1 VCAAETE
8 TGAEPQLTEVEPQRR
23 WFRLRVWK
31 LLVLT
36 LVFVLSALGLVIW
49 FVGLPLSWTVDYD
62 SKRFRQI
69 ESAIEADPQH
79 LLGKPFAEVS
89 RELGLE
95 SVPWDDVALQR
106 PTGTCRM
113 YHFRGFRLY
122 MTVELLPA
130 GITPASREQWNA
142 TTEELERHGTQ
153 WLAHDPPFVLIDGI
167 PNQNER
173 MERYRKDMEEMFQR
187 INEEMKKNASRARS
201 Q

>member
-1 VCAAETE
+1 VSATDIKNE
-8 TGAEPQLTEVEPQRR
+8 AEPQPVEAKPQRR

-36 LVFVLSALGLVIW
+36 LVFVLGALGLIIW
-49 FVGLPLSWTVDYD
+49 FVGLPLSWTADYD
-62 SKRFRQI
+62 GKRFRQI

-79 LLGKPFAEVS
+79 LLGRTFAEVS

-95 SVPWDDVALQR
+95 RVPWDDVALQR

-130 GITPASREQWNA
+130 GITPGSRNQWNA
-142 TTEELERHGTQ
+142 TKEELERHGTL

-167 PNQNER
+167 PNQSER
-173 MERYRKDMEEMFQR
+173 MERYRKDMEEMFR
-187 INEEMKKNASRARS
+187 MINEEMKKNASRARS